1 MENLIL
7 AEQLIDNLLQ
17 IKAIR
22 MSPQNPFT
30 WASGW
35 KSPVYCDNRK
45 ILSYP
50 IVRDLVKGGIYEMAK
65 NQFSNFNCI
74 ASLIVNNF
82 PTVDCIAGVAT
93 AGIAWGAILADQLN
107 LPFVYVRSKP
117 KEHGMKNTIEGDLP
131 ENARVLVVEDV
142 ISTGMSS
149 LQAVDDLRAQSAQII
164 GMLAIYTYGF
174 PMAIEK
180 FEQKEVVL
188 KTLTNYEVLTKIA
201 LKKGFIE
208 KDVLETLILWRN
220 NPDTWNQ

>member
-1 MENLIL
+1 MENLSL

-65 NQFSNFNCI
+65 NQFSNFN
-74 ASLIVNNF
+74 
-82 PTVDCIAGVAT
+82 CIAGVAT

-149 LQAVDDLRAQSAQII
+149 LQAVDDLRTQGAQII

-180 FEQKEVVL
+180 FGQKEVVL

>member
-1 MENLIL
+1 MENLSL

-74 ASLIVNNF
+74 A
-82 PTVDCIAGVAT
+82 GVAT
-93 AGIAWGAILADQLN
+93 AGIPWGAILADQLN

-149 LQAVDDLRAQSAQII
+149 LQAVDDLRAQGAQII

-180 FEQKEVVL
+180 FGQKEVVL

-201 LKKGFIE
+201 LKNGFIE

>member
-65 NQFSNFNCI
+65 NQFSNFN
-74 ASLIVNNF
+74 
-82 PTVDCIAGVAT
+82 CIAGVAT

-180 FEQKEVVL
+180 FGQKEVVL

-201 LKKGFIE
+201 LKNGFIE

>member
-1 MENLIL
+1 MENLSL

-65 NQFSNFNCI
+65 NQFSNFN
-74 ASLIVNNF
+74 
-82 PTVDCIAGVAT
+82 CIAGVAT

-149 LQAVDDLRAQSAQII
+149 LQAVDDLRTQGAQII

>member
-1 MENLIL
+1 MENLSL

-65 NQFSNFNCI
+65 NQFSNFN
-74 ASLIVNNF
+74 
-82 PTVDCIAGVAT
+82 CIAGVAT

-149 LQAVDDLRAQSAQII
+149 LQAVDDLRTQSAQII

>member
-1 MENLIL
+1 MENLSL

-65 NQFSNFNCI
+65 NQFSNFN
-74 ASLIVNNF
+74 F
-82 PTVDCIAGVAT
+82 IAGVAT
-93 AGIAWGAILADQLN
+93 AGIPWGAILADQLN

-149 LQAVDDLRAQSAQII
+149 LQAVDDLRAKSAQII

-180 FEQKEVVL
+180 FGQKEDVL

>member
-1 MENLIL
+1 MENLSL

-65 NQFSNFNCI
+65 NQFSNFN
-74 ASLIVNNF
+74 
-82 PTVDCIAGVAT
+82 CIAGVAT

-149 LQAVDDLRAQSAQII
+149 LQAVDDLRAQGAQII

-180 FEQKEVVL
+180 FRQKEVVL

>member
-1 MENLIL
+1 MENLSL

-50 IVRDLVKGGIYEMAK
+50 IVRDLVKTGIYEMAK
-65 NQFSNFNCI
+65 NQFSDFN
-74 ASLIVNNF
+74 
-82 PTVDCIAGVAT
+82 CIAGVAT

-149 LQAVDDLRAQSAQII
+149 LQAVDDLRAQGAQII

-180 FEQKEVVL
+180 FGQKEVVL

-201 LKKGFIE
+201 LKNGFIE

>member
-1 MENLIL
+1 MENLSL

-50 IVRDLVKGGIYEMAK
+50 IVRDLVKTGIYEMAK
-65 NQFSNFNCI
+65 NQFSNFN
-74 ASLIVNNF
+74 
-82 PTVDCIAGVAT
+82 CIAGVAT

-180 FEQKEVVL
+180 FGQKEVVL

>member
-65 NQFSNFNCI
+65 NQFSNFN
-74 ASLIVNNF
+74 
-82 PTVDCIAGVAT
+82 CIAGVAT

-180 FEQKEVVL
+180 FGQKEVVL

>member
-1 MENLIL
+1 MENLSL

-50 IVRDLVKGGIYEMAK
+50 IVRDLVKTGIYEMAK
-65 NQFSNFNCI
+65 NQFSDFN
-74 ASLIVNNF
+74 
-82 PTVDCIAGVAT
+82 CIAGVAT

-180 FEQKEVVL
+180 FGQKEVVL

-201 LKKGFIE
+201 LKNGFIE

>member
-7 AEQLIDNLLQ
+7 AEQLIENLLQ

-50 IVRDLVKGGIYEMAK
+50 AVRNMVKNGLFDLAK
-65 NQFSNFNCI
+65 TKFSGYN
-74 ASLIVNNF
+74 
-82 PTVDCIAGVAT
+82 CIAGVAT
-93 AGIAWGAILADQLN
+93 AGIAWGAILADQLG

-131 ENARVLVVEDV
+131 ENAKVLVVEDV

-149 LQAVDDLRAQSAQII
+149 LQAVDDLRAQNAII
-164 GMLAIYTYGF
+164 VGMLAIYTYDF
-174 PMAIEK
+174 PMAIDR
-180 FEQKEVVL
+180 FEHKNVVL
-188 KTLTNYEVLTKIA
+188 KTLTNYEILTKIA
-201 LKKGFIE
+201 LKNGFVE
-208 KDVLETLILWRN
+208 KEVLETLILWRN
-220 NPDTWNQ
+220 NPDKWNQ

>member
-1 MENLIL
+1 MENLSL

-65 NQFSNFNCI
+65 NQFSDFN
-74 ASLIVNNF
+74 
-82 PTVDCIAGVAT
+82 CIAGVAT

-180 FEQKEVVL
+180 FRQKEVVL

-201 LKKGFIE
+201 LKNGFIE

>member
-1 MENLIL
+1 MENLSL

-50 IVRDLVKGGIYEMAK
+50 IVRDLVKTGIYEMAK
-65 NQFSNFNCI
+65 NQFSDFN
-74 ASLIVNNF
+74 
-82 PTVDCIAGVAT
+82 CIAGVAT

-180 FEQKEVVL
+180 FGQKEVVL

>member
-1 MENLIL
+1 MENLSL

-65 NQFSNFNCI
+65 NQFSDFN
-74 ASLIVNNF
+74 
-82 PTVDCIAGVAT
+82 CIAGVAT

>member
-1 MENLIL
+1 MENLSL

-65 NQFSNFNCI
+65 NQFSDFN
-74 ASLIVNNF
+74 
-82 PTVDCIAGVAT
+82 CIAGVAT

-149 LQAVDDLRAQSAQII
+149 LQAVDDLRTQGAQII

>member
-1 MENLIL
+1 MENLSL

-50 IVRDLVKGGIYEMAK
+50 IVRDLVKTGIYEMAK
-65 NQFSNFNCI
+65 NQFSDFN
-74 ASLIVNNF
+74 
-82 PTVDCIAGVAT
+82 CIAGVAT

-149 LQAVDDLRAQSAQII
+149 LQAVDDLRTQGAQII

-201 LKKGFIE
+201 LKNGFIE

>member
-1 MENLIL
+1 MENLSL

-17 IKAIR
+17 IKAIKL
-22 MSPQNPFT
+22 SPQKPFT

-50 IVRDLVKGGIYEMAK
+50 IVRDLVKTGIYEMAK
-65 NQFSNFNCI
+65 NQFSDFN
-74 ASLIVNNF
+74 
-82 PTVDCIAGVAT
+82 CIAGVAT

-149 LQAVDDLRAQSAQII
+149 LQAVDDLRTQGAQII

>member
-1 MENLIL
+1 MENLSL

-50 IVRDLVKGGIYEMAK
+50 IVRDLVKTGIYEMAK
-65 NQFSNFNCI
+65 NQFSDFN
-74 ASLIVNNF
+74 
-82 PTVDCIAGVAT
+82 CIAGVAT

-149 LQAVDDLRAQSAQII
+149 LQAVDDLRTQGAQII

>member
-1 MENLIL
+1 MENLSL

-65 NQFSNFNCI
+65 NQFSDFN
-74 ASLIVNNF
+74 
-82 PTVDCIAGVAT
+82 CIAGVAT

-149 LQAVDDLRAQSAQII
+149 LQAVDDLRAQGAQII

>member
-1 MENLIL
+1 MENLSL

-50 IVRDLVKGGIYEMAK
+50 IVRDLVKTGIYEMAK
-65 NQFSNFNCI
+65 NQFSDFN
-74 ASLIVNNF
+74 
-82 PTVDCIAGVAT
+82 CIAGVAT

-149 LQAVDDLRAQSAQII
+149 LQAVDDLRTQGAQII

-180 FEQKEVVL
+180 FGQKEVVL

-201 LKKGFIE
+201 LKNGFIE

>member
-1 MENLIL
+1 MENLSL

-65 NQFSNFNCI
+65 NQFSNFN
-74 ASLIVNNF
+74 
-82 PTVDCIAGVAT
+82 CIAGVAT

-180 FEQKEVVL
+180 FGQKEVVL

>member
-1 MENLIL
+1 MENLSL

-50 IVRDLVKGGIYEMAK
+50 IVRDLVKTGIYEMAK
-65 NQFSNFNCI
+65 NQFSDFN
-74 ASLIVNNF
+74 
-82 PTVDCIAGVAT
+82 CIAGVAT

-107 LPFVYVRSKP
+107 LPFVYVRGKP

-180 FEQKEVVL
+180 FGQKEVVL

-201 LKKGFIE
+201 LKNGFIE

>member
-1 MENLIL
+1 MENLSL

-74 ASLIVNNF
+74 A
-82 PTVDCIAGVAT
+82 GVAT
-93 AGIAWGAILADQLN
+93 AGIPWGAILADQLN

-149 LQAVDDLRAQSAQII
+149 LQAVDDLRAQGAQII

>member
-1 MENLIL
+1 MENLSL

-65 NQFSNFNCI
+65 NQFSDFN
-74 ASLIVNNF
+74 
-82 PTVDCIAGVAT
+82 CIAGVAT

-149 LQAVDDLRAQSAQII
+149 LQAVDDLRTQGAQII

-180 FEQKEVVL
+180 FGQKEVVL

-201 LKKGFIE
+201 LKNGFIE

>member
-7 AEQLIDNLLQ
+7 AEQLIENLLQ

-50 IVRDLVKGGIYEMAK
+50 AVRNMVKNGLFDLAET
-65 NQFSNFNCI
+65 QFSGYN
-74 ASLIVNNF
+74 
-82 PTVDCIAGVAT
+82 CIAGVAT
-93 AGIAWGAILADQLN
+93 AGIAWGAILADQLG

-131 ENARVLVVEDV
+131 ENAKVLVVEDV

-149 LQAVDDLRAQSAQII
+149 LQAVDDLRAQNAII
-164 GMLAIYTYGF
+164 VGMLAIYTYDF
-174 PMAIEK
+174 PMAIDR
-180 FEQKEVVL
+180 FEHKNVVL
-188 KTLTNYEVLTKIA
+188 KTLTNYEILTKIA
-201 LKKGFIE
+201 LKNGFVE
-208 KDVLETLILWRN
+208 KEVLETLILWRN
-220 NPDTWNQ
+220 NPDKWNQ

>member
-1 MENLIL
+1 
-7 AEQLIDNLLQ
+7 
-17 IKAIR
+17 
-22 MSPQNPFT
+22 
-30 WASGW
+30 
-35 KSPVYCDNRK
+35 
-45 ILSYP
+45 
-50 IVRDLVKGGIYEMAK
+50 MAK
-65 NQFSNFNCI
+65 NQFSNFN
-74 ASLIVNNF
+74 
-82 PTVDCIAGVAT
+82 CIAGVAT

-149 LQAVDDLRAQSAQII
+149 LQAVDDLRTQGAQII

-180 FEQKEVVL
+180 FGQKEVVL

-201 LKKGFIE
+201 LKNGFIE

>member
-1 MENLIL
+1 MESLSL

-50 IVRDLVKGGIYEMAK
+50 IVRDMVKSGIYEMA
-65 NQFSNFNCI
+65 NNHFADFN
-74 ASLIVNNF
+74 
-82 PTVDCIAGVAT
+82 CIAGVAT

-149 LQAVDDLRAQSAQII
+149 LQAVDDLRAQEAQII

-174 PMAIEK
+174 PMAVER
-180 FEQKEVVL
+180 FEQKKVIL

-201 LKKGFIE
+201 LKNGFIE

-220 NPDTWNQ
+220 NPDKWNR

>member
-1 MENLIL
+1 MENLSL

-50 IVRDLVKGGIYEMAK
+50 IVRDLVKTGIYEMAK
-65 NQFSNFNCI
+65 NQFSDFN
-74 ASLIVNNF
+74 
-82 PTVDCIAGVAT
+82 CIAGVAT

-149 LQAVDDLRAQSAQII
+149 LQAVDDLRTQGAQII

-180 FEQKEVVL
+180 FGQKEVVL

>member
-1 MENLIL
+1 
-7 AEQLIDNLLQ
+7 
-17 IKAIR
+17 
-22 MSPQNPFT
+22 
-30 WASGW
+30 
-35 KSPVYCDNRK
+35 
-45 ILSYP
+45 
-50 IVRDLVKGGIYEMAK
+50 
-65 NQFSNFNCI
+65 
-74 ASLIVNNF
+74 
-82 PTVDCIAGVAT
+82 
-93 AGIAWGAILADQLN
+93 
-107 LPFVYVRSKP
+107 
-117 KEHGMKNTIEGDLP
+117 MKNTIEGDLP

-149 LQAVDDLRAQSAQII
+149 LQAVDDLRTQGAQII

-180 FEQKEVVL
+180 FGQKEVVL

>member
-1 MENLIL
+1 MENLSL

-50 IVRDLVKGGIYEMAK
+50 IVRDLVKTGIYEMAK
-65 NQFSNFNCI
+65 NQFSNFN
-74 ASLIVNNF
+74 
-82 PTVDCIAGVAT
+82 CIAGVAT

-180 FEQKEVVL
+180 FGQKEVVL

-201 LKKGFIE
+201 LKNGFIE

>member
-1 MENLIL
+1 MENLSL

-65 NQFSNFNCI
+65 NQFSNFN
-74 ASLIVNNF
+74 
-82 PTVDCIAGVAT
+82 CIAGVAT

-180 FEQKEVVL
+180 FGQKEVVL

-201 LKKGFIE
+201 LKNGFIE

>member
-1 MENLIL
+1 MENLSL

-50 IVRDLVKGGIYEMAK
+50 IVRDLVKTGIYEMAK
-65 NQFSNFNCI
+65 NQFSNFN
-74 ASLIVNNF
+74 
-82 PTVDCIAGVAT
+82 CIAGVAT

-149 LQAVDDLRAQSAQII
+149 LQAVDDLCAQSA
-164 GMLAIYTYGF
+164 
-174 PMAIEK
+174 
-180 FEQKEVVL
+180 
-188 KTLTNYEVLTKIA
+188 
-201 LKKGFIE
+201 
-208 KDVLETLILWRN
+208 
-220 NPDTWNQ
+220 

>member
-1 MENLIL
+1 MENLSL

-65 NQFSNFNCI
+65 NQFSDFN
-74 ASLIVNNF
+74 
-82 PTVDCIAGVAT
+82 CIAGVAT

-149 LQAVDDLRAQSAQII
+149 LQAVDDLRTQGAQII

-180 FEQKEVVL
+180 FGQKEVVL

>member
-7 AEQLIDNLLQ
+7 AEQLIENLLQ

-45 ILSYP
+45 ILSSP
-50 IVRDLVKGGIYEMAK
+50 AVRNMVKNGLFDLAK
-65 NQFSNFNCI
+65 TKFSGYN
-74 ASLIVNNF
+74 
-82 PTVDCIAGVAT
+82 CIAGVAT
-93 AGIAWGAILADQLN
+93 AGIAWGAILADQLG

-131 ENARVLVVEDV
+131 ENAKVLVVEDV

-149 LQAVDDLRAQSAQII
+149 LQAVDDLRAQNAII
-164 GMLAIYTYGF
+164 VGMLAIYTYDF
-174 PMAIEK
+174 PMAIDR
-180 FEQKEVVL
+180 FEHKNVVL
-188 KTLTNYEVLTKIA
+188 KTLTNYEILTKIA
-201 LKKGFIE
+201 LKNGFVE
-208 KDVLETLILWRN
+208 KEVLETLILWRN
-220 NPDTWNQ
+220 NPDKWNQ

>member
-1 MENLIL
+1 MENQIL
-7 AEQLIDNLLQ
+7 AEQLIENLLQ

-50 IVRDLVKGGIYEMAK
+50 QVRNLVRDGLLETTKTH
-65 NQFSNFNCI
+65 FSNIN
-74 ASLIVNNF
+74 
-82 PTVDCIAGVAT
+82 CIAGVAT
-93 AGIAWGAILADQLN
+93 AGIAWGALLADILN
-107 LPFVYVRSKP
+107 LPFVYVRNKP
-117 KEHGMKNTIEGDLP
+117 KGHGMKNTIEGDLP
-131 ENARVLVVEDV
+131 VDAKVLVVEDV

-149 LQAVDDLRAQSAQII
+149 LQAVDDLRADGAHIE

-174 PMAIEK
+174 PMAISRFEEK
-180 FEQKEVVL
+180 NVDL
-188 KTLTNYEVLTKIA
+188 KTLTNYNILTKVAIE
-201 LKKGFIE
+201 KGFIE

-220 NPDTWNQ
+220 NPEKWNQ